1 VEGALIRSI
10 IAGPLFWLGA
20 IDLDDITQPSAFRL
34 TSIGAMLLGFDVDQ
48 SSLKPARHFVVRAD
62 AVIEVAASRRYDR
75 FQLARVADLIGLDED
90 GYCYRLTPSS
100 LARAASQ
107 KINATKVVDFLT
119 RAQGQ
124 GVPPSLSKA
133 IQRWAGKGTEVKVER
148 AIIVRVKDA
157 AILKRLQESPKTRN
171 ISIEPLGP
179 TAARINEKDWP
190 KLVSILA
197 EAGVLVD

>member
-1 VEGALIRSI
+1 
-10 IAGPLFWLGA
+10 
-20 IDLDDITQPSAFRL
+20 
-34 TSIGAMLLGFDVDQ
+34 
-48 SSLKPARHFVVRAD
+48 
-62 AVIEVAASRRYDR
+62 
-75 FQLARVADLIGLDED
+75 LIGLDED

-107 KINATKVVDFLT
+107 KIDATKVVDFLT
-119 RAQGQ
+119 RAQGKACAL
-124 GVPPSLSKA
+124 VAKA
-133 IQRWAGKGTEVKVER
+133 IQRWRQGTEVKVER

-197 EAGVLVD
+197 EAGCWLISQLVSW

>member
-1 VEGALIRSI
+1 
-10 IAGPLFWLGA
+10 
-20 IDLDDITQPSAFRL
+20 
-34 TSIGAMLLGFDVDQ
+34 M
-48 SSLKPARHFVVRAD
+48 
-62 AVIEVAASRRYDR
+62 
-75 FQLARVADLIGLDED
+75 
-90 GYCYRLTPSS
+90 
-100 LARAASQ
+100 
-107 KINATKVVDFLT
+107 
-119 RAQGQ
+119 
-124 GVPPSLSKA
+124 
-133 IQRWAGKGTEVKVER
+133 KVER